1 MIATMPHVGVCGRP
15 MISTTGTSVSETKN
29 SMKNKIIQMNRNFR
43 PQLSRVQTAS
53 AIQTERTIVLQP
65 EKKRGFKLNQPSPRT
80 RDIYFQ
86 IKSDFIER
94 NEGGA

>member
-1 MIATMPHVGVCGRP
+1 

-43 PQLSRVQTAS
+43 PQLSRVHTAS
-53 AIQTERTIVLQP
+53 AIQAERTIALQP
-65 EKKRGFKLNQPSPRT
+65 ERKRVFKLAPRT

-86 IKSDFIER
+86 IKNGLIER